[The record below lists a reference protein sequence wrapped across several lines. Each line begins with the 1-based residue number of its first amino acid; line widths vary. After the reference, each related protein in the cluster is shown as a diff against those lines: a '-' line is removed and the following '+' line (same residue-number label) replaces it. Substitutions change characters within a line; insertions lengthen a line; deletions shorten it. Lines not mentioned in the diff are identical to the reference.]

1 MTCSMKVRLANMQ
14 EELDSMDAEQLRR
27 ARGLLRLTQ
36 AQLALEVGVKPG
48 KHMDRTV
55 RRWERGER
63 KVPGSVAILIEQMLR
78 DI

>member
-1 MTCSMKVRLANMQ
+1 
-14 EELDSMDAEQLRR
+14 MDAEQFRQ
-27 ARGLLRLTQ
+27 AREVLGMTQ
-36 AQLALEVGVKPG
+36 TELAHKVGVKPG

-63 KVPGSVAILIEQMLR
+63 KVPGSVAILIEQMLK

>member
-1 MTCSMKVRLANMQ
+1 
-14 EELDSMDAEQLRR
+14 MDAEQFRQ
-27 ARGLLRLTQ
+27 AREVLGMTQ
-36 AQLALEVGVKPG
+36 AQLALKVGVKPG

-63 KVPGSVAILIEQMLR
+63 KIPGSVAILVEMLLR

>member
-1 MTCSMKVRLANMQ
+1 MICSMKARLVNMQ
-14 EELDSMDAEQLRR
+14 EELDSMDAEQLRQ
-27 ARGLLRLTQ
+27 ARKLLDKTQ
-36 AQLALEVGVKPG
+36 TQLALEVGVKPG

-63 KVPGSVAILIEQMLR
+63 KVPGSVAILVEQMLR

>member
-1 MTCSMKVRLANMQ
+1 MNS
-14 EELDSMDAEQLRR
+14 EQLRQ

-36 AQLALEVGVKPG
+36 AQLAIEVGVKPG

-63 KVPGSVAILIEQMLR
+63 KVPGSVAVLVEMLLR

>member
-1 MTCSMKVRLANMQ
+1 
-14 EELDSMDAEQLRR
+14 MDAEQFRQ
-27 ARGLLRLTQ
+27 AREVLGMTQ
-36 AQLALEVGVKPG
+36 TELAYRVGVKPG

>member
-1 MTCSMKVRLANMQ
+1 
-14 EELDSMDAEQLRR
+14 MDGNQLFR
-27 ARGLLRLTQ
+27 ARLMLRLTQ
-36 AQLALEVGVKPG
+36 TQLALEVGVKPG

-63 KVPGSVAILIEQMLR
+63 KVPGSVAILVEQMLR

>member
-1 MTCSMKVRLANMQ
+1 MQ
-14 EELDSMDAEQLRR
+14 EVANSMDGEQLRQ
-27 ARGLLRLTQ
+27 ARLMLRLTQ

-55 RRWERGER
+55 RRWEKGER
-63 KVPGSVAILIEQMLR
+63 KVPGSVALLIEQMLR

>member
-1 MTCSMKVRLANMQ
+1 MQ
-14 EELDSMDAEQLRR
+14 EELDSMDAEQLRQ
-27 ARGLLRLTQ
+27 ARKLLDKTQ
-36 AQLALEVGVKPG
+36 TQLALEVGVKPG

-63 KVPGSVAILIEQMLR
+63 KVPGSVALLIEQMLR

>member
-1 MTCSMKVRLANMQ
+1 
-14 EELDSMDAEQLRR
+14 MDAEQFRQ
-27 ARGLLRLTQ
+27 AREVLGMTQ
-36 AQLALEVGVKPG
+36 TELAHKVGVKPG

-63 KVPGSVAILIEQMLR
+63 KVPGSVAVLVEMLLR

>member
-1 MTCSMKVRLANMQ
+1 
-14 EELDSMDAEQLRR
+14 MDGEQFRQ
-27 ARGLLRLTQ
+27 AREVLGMTQ
-36 AQLALEVGVKPG
+36 AELAHKVGVKPG

-63 KVPGSVAILIEQMLR
+63 KVPGSVAILVEQMLR

>member
-1 MTCSMKVRLANMQ
+1 MQ
-14 EELDSMDAEQLRR
+14 EVLNSMDGEQLRQ
-27 ARGLLRLTQ
+27 ARKLLNKSQ
-36 AQLALEVGVKPG
+36 AALALEVGVKPG